1 MVLINVL
8 NMLTTAI
15 KVMLRKF
22 VRKLVE
28 PVVATLET
36 ILRAHA
42 RTSTTTAPTIRTGA
56 PAMLKSRLVVLPHVE
71 LVVVTPNLSA
81 TARISPVN
89 VLHIKITV
97 LMNKFLSIVRRLVV
111 FVNYQPPLIGH

>member
-1 MVLINVL
+1 
-8 NMLTTAI
+8 MLTTAI

-28 PVVATLET
+28 PVVATLEA

-42 RTSTTTAPTIRTGA
+42 RTSTTTVLTIRTGA
-56 PAMLKSRLVVLPHVE
+56 PAMLKSRLVVLEH
-71 LVVVTPNLSA
+71 VVVTPNLSA

-97 LMNKFLSIVRRLVV
+97 LMNKLLIIVRRLVV
-111 FVNYQPPLIGH
+111 FANCHH